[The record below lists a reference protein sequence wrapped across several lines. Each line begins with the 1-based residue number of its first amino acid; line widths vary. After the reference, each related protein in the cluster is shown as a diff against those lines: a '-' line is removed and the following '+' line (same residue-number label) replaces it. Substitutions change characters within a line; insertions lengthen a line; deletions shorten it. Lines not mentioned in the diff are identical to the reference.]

1 MTTRMRLLPGLFA
14 AMVWLIS
21 LSAPLQAFENR
32 SGLNVMAAADLPKEG
47 RDTLALIRKGGP
59 YPYSKDGSVF
69 SNRERILP
77 RHPRGYYR
85 EYTVRTPGSRD
96 RGARRIVCA
105 GKQQSPCYYT
115 GDHYAT
121 FKIIKE

>member
-1 MTTRMRLLPGLFA
+1 MNFIPRIFIAASFIATAFA
-14 AMVWLIS
+14 LAAADS
-21 LSAPLQAFENR
+21 HAFENS
-32 SGLNVMAAADLPKEG
+32 SGLDVIAAADMPRQG
-47 RDTLALIRKGGP
+47 RETLALIRKGGP
-59 YPYSKDGSVF
+59 YPYSKDGTVF
-69 SNRERILP
+69 SNREGILP
-77 RHPRGYYR
+77 KKPRGTYR
-85 EYTVRTPGSRD
+85 EYTVKTPGSRD

>member
-1 MTTRMRLLPGLFA
+1 MKKFLQLFLSPGLVLTA
-14 AMVWLIS
+14 A
-21 LSAPLQAFENR
+21 LSMPVSAFENS
-32 SGLNVMAAADLPKEG
+32 SGLGVITAAELPKEG

-59 YPYSKDGSVF
+59 FPYAKDGTVF
-69 SNRERILP
+69 SNRERVLP
-77 RHPRGYYR
+77 TQPRGVYR
-85 EYTVRTPGSRD
+85 EYTVKTPGSRD

-105 GKQQSPCYYT
+105 GKPQSPCYYT